1 MVIQR
6 KKDMSPPVETF
17 LARIFW
23 FDHDISFP
31 GKPNPGMVVQI
42 GKGDTNISFEDDE
55 DTPENDEDIFY
66 YHEGT
71 EEEFFEEFSKDA
83 CIKAKWTEEFY
94 AEKVSD
100 DEPD

>member
-31 GKPNPGMVVQI
+31 GKPNPGMIVEI
-42 GKGDTNISFEDDE
+42 GKGSTDISFEDGQE
-55 DTPENDEDIFY
+55 PENDEDIFY
-66 YHEGT
+66 YHDGT
-71 EEEFFEEFSKDA
+71 EEEFFEEFSKEA
-83 CIKAKWTEEFY
+83 CIKANCTEEFY
-94 AEKVSD
+94 AEKV
-100 DEPD
+100 DEDEEL

>member
-17 LARIFW
+17 LARFFW

-31 GKPNPGMVVQI
+31 GKPNLGMVVEI
-42 GKGDTNISFEDDE
+42 GKGDKYISWEDDKA
-55 DTPENDEDIFY
+55 PENDEDIFY
-66 YHEGT
+66 YHDGT

-83 CIKAKWTEEFY
+83 CIKANWTEEFY
-94 AEKVSD
+94 AEKVTD
-100 DEPD
+100 DEEL

>member
-31 GKPNPGMVVQI
+31 GTPNTGRVVEI
-42 GKGDTNISFEDDE
+42 GKGSTDISFEDDE
-55 DTPENDEDIFY
+55 GTPENDEDIFY
-66 YHEGT
+66 YHDGT
-71 EEEFFEEFSKDA
+71 EEEFFEQFSKDA
-83 CIKAKWTEEFY
+83 CIKANWTEEFY

-100 DEPD
+100 DEEL

>member
-6 KKDMSPPVETF
+6 KKVMSPPVDTF

-31 GKPNPGMVVQI
+31 GKPNPGMVVEI
-42 GKGDTNISFEDDE
+42 GKGDTNISFEE
-55 DTPENDEDIFY
+55 GQEPENDEDIFY
-66 YHEGT
+66 YHDGT

-83 CIKAKWTEEFY
+83 CIKANWTEEFY

-100 DEPD
+100 DEEL